1 MSLCEIG
8 HSDIKQHVLIIKYK
22 ALILNTTLQYR
33 ILLKLI
39 KLLDM
44 SDNPKKKN
52 ILRNRITLQ
61 AAILNCSEAALY
73 SHLF

>member
-1 MSLCEIG
+1 MKQEILIYKQDALILNRVSLCEIG
-8 HSDIKQHVLIIKYK
+8 HSEIKQHVLIIKYK

-44 SDNPKKKN
+44 SDNPKKK
-52 ILRNRITLQ
+52 
-61 AAILNCSEAALY
+61 
-73 SHLF
+73 LF